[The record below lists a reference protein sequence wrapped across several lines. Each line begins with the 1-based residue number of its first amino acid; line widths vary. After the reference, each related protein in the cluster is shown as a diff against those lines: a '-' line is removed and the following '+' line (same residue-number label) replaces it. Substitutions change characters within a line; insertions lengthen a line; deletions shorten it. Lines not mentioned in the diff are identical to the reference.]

1 MQAVGAEEQMMK
13 AIEEQKDQPFF
24 LHSLLLQTNAKFSL
38 AKAAKLV
45 KNKPCLVISE
55 SGGEVKGKS
64 VVPANLVTE
73 HFDAEKWLGEVAVV
87 VKGEV
92 KAPKGQDGKV
102 HCNMLAVKVEDKE
115 KLVEALERSQSFARC
130 NLALSCDD

>member
-1 MQAVGAEEQMMK
+1 MK
-13 AIEEQKDQPFF
+13 AIEEQKEQPFF

-45 KNKPCLVISE
+45 KNKPCLVISQ
-55 SGGEVKGKS
+55 SGEGEVKGKC

-73 HFDAEKWLGEVAVV
+73 NFDAEKWLGEVAVV

-115 KLVEALERSQSFARC
+115 KLVEALARSQSLASR
-130 NLALSCDD
+130 NLS

>member
-1 MQAVGAEEQMMK
+1 MK

-102 HCNMLAVKVEDKE
+102 HCNMLAVKVENKE
-115 KLVEALERSQSFARC
+115 KLLEALARSHSFAGQ
-130 NLALSCDD
+130 NISSGCDE

>member
-1 MQAVGAEEQMMK
+1 MVK
-13 AIEEQKDQPFF
+13 AIEEQKEQPFF

-45 KNKPCLVISE
+45 KNKPCLVISQ
-55 SGGEVKGKS
+55 SGEGKVKGKS
-64 VVPANLVTE
+64 VVPADLVTE
-73 HFDAEKWLGEVAVV
+73 NFDAEKWLGEVAVV

-102 HCNMLAVKVEDKE
+102 HCNMLAVRVEDKE
-115 KLVEALERSQSFARC
+115 KLVEALARSQSLASR
-130 NLALSCDD
+130 NLANS